1 MSQTPLFI
9 YSYGGNFRLM
19 GQHLRMV
26 GTIFVPFILRV
37 AGTCMIAERN
47 TRSRV
52 LQFRILQLCFM
63 SQQDFR

>member
-9 YSYGGNFRLM
+9 YSFGGNFRLM

-37 AGTCMIAERN
+37 AGTCTIA
-47 TRSRV
+47 
-52 LQFRILQLCFM
+52 
-63 SQQDFR
+63 